1 MRDLPSAQ
9 RGRTDGHTPAIV
21 QLTLSRFREF
31 YREPEAVFWV
41 FIFPILLAAGLG
53 IAFRNRPAEAS
64 HIAIVASAAN
74 TPVVDSLKKASGL
87 VVDVLDETAAAAAL
101 RTGTVALVVAP
112 RADGRVEYRFDE
124 TRPESRTARMVVDRV
139 V

>member
-21 QLTLSRFREF
+21 QLTLTRFREF

-64 HIAIVASAAN
+64 RIAIVTGAAN
-74 TPVVDSLKKASGL
+74 TAVADSLKTAQNI
-87 VVDVLDETAAAAAL
+87 VIETLDDTAAATAL
-101 RTGTVALVVAP
+101 RTGKVALVVVP
-112 RADGRVEYRFDE
+112 N
-124 TRPESRTARMVVDRV
+124 
-139 V
+139 